1 MLLPAGGS
9 QSAPACLGLPL
20 KGRSTPNAWKSVPLK
35 HAAFWCS
42 HATCRSNVVQVIY
55 VETLCNPSSD
65 VPDLEAVVS
74 FAKANNLM
82 AFIDNTF
89 ASPVLCR

>member
-1 MLLPAGGS
+1 MTFLQYG
-9 QSAPACLGLPL
+9 
-20 KGRSTPNAWKSVPLK
+20 
-35 HAAFWCS
+35 
-42 HATCRSNVVQVIY
+42 QVIY

-82 AFIDNTF
+82 TFIDNTF
-89 ASPVLCR
+89 ASPVLCRCTFPVLILDHVWNDEAPLDGA